1 MSKSKQTFVVVGLLS
16 IALSTA
22 CRREG
27 KGSNRE
33 VIGFD
38 GNCMCGGIRS
48 LLLATRPVST
58 ENLLDVVA
66 VVGVHFRFGQAAVPV
81 RFVRLEVFNVGKAVV
96 QLRVVVIGFV
106 VLFLVAV
113 LTVIGTFIISVVMV
127 LVEFV
132 LGHGLDGGWF

>member
-1 MSKSKQTFVVVGLLS
+1 MSKSKQTFVVLSAYNLLLFPLRAGGRAREAIEKS
-16 IALSTA
+16 SASMETA
-22 CRREG
+22 
-27 KGSNRE
+27 
-33 VIGFD
+33 
-38 GNCMCGGIRS
+38 CGGIRS

-66 VVGVHFRFGQAAVPV
+66 VVGVNFRFGQAAVSV
-81 RFVRLEVFNVGKAVV
+81 RFVRLEVFNVGKTVV

-113 LTVIGTFIISVVMV
+113 LTVIGTFILSVVMV

-132 LGHGLDGGWF
+132 LGHGLDGRWF